1 MLLQTGNKIL
11 RFSHDSFHS
20 EIEIDSVD
28 DNFAYSKNYKFY
40 RVYNKNKL
48 VKVAGEEYD
57 SADWYDDFFIK
68 NPSTIEGLKGQISR
82 IQAKSNVE
90 IVDMLLAV
98 N

>member
-1 MLLQTGNKIL
+1 MILQIGNKIL

-28 DNFAYSKNYKFY
+28 ETFAYSKGFKFY

-57 SADWYDDFFIK
+57 STDWYDDFFIK
-68 NPSTIEGLKGQISR
+68 NASTIESLKGQISR
-82 IQAKSNVE
+82 IQAKVLVD
-90 IVDMLLAV
+90 IVPMLVAL